1 MWQRSNARP
10 ASHLQLPTLPA
21 CAAAECSHN
30 SVRGRRYSEVAD
42 EIVGLRDKLAKQCGI
57 SKE

>member
-1 MWQRSNARP
+1 MPIHPCHAVP
-10 ASHLQLPTLPA
+10 
-21 CAAAECSHN
+21 CSHN

-42 EIVGLRDKLAKQCGI
+42 EIVGLRDRLVKQCGI